1 MSGAARVRL
10 YRNFAATAL
19 LFIGTLAPAEENK
32 ANLTDMFSVTG
43 ECQMLVFA
51 DEPRPC
57 RQVMINT
64 EYDSGRIGFYFL
76 YEIEGG
82 GIVSF
87 TGMGQEQHSPAENV
101 RLQPLDGLIIRG
113 EREDAVGFCTFEN
126 PFVGQARVGCA
137 AYLEDG
143 KLFSGFFLTDGSQ
156 PEVLAPRDSD
166 S

>member
-1 MSGAARVRL
+1 MMNSKMLAAL
-10 YRNFAATAL
+10 AL
-19 LFIGTLAPAEENK
+19 LTIGSSARSEELPAS
-32 ANLTDMFSVTG
+32 LTNMFSVTG
-43 ECQMLVFA
+43 ECQMLVSA
-51 DEPRPC
+51 DEQRPC
-57 RQVMINT
+57 RDVMIHT

-76 YEIEGG
+76 YESEAG

-87 TGMGQEQHSPAENV
+87 TGMGQEQHSPAKNV
-101 RLQPLDGLIIRG
+101 RLQPLDALIIEG

-126 PFVGQARVGCA
+126 PYVGQAKVRCA

>member
-1 MSGAARVRL
+1 MTNSKILAAIALSTIGSSVRSEEL
-10 YRNFAATAL
+10 
-19 LFIGTLAPAEENK
+19 PAS
-32 ANLTDMFSVTG
+32 LTNMFSVTG
-43 ECQMLVFA
+43 ECEMLVFA
-51 DEPRPC
+51 DERRPC

-101 RLQPLDGLIIRG
+101 RLQPLDGLIIEG

-126 PFVGQARVGCA
+126 PFVSQARIGCA